1 MYVNLETG
9 PQYTGFLRSKLIN
22 SICNWIPLYYIFTGR
37 DGCEKKKK
45 LSYIQNEENQK
56 HGSASWITGSKDS
69 EFDILYYQ
77 TGTIMNLSQVV
88 HG

>member
-1 MYVNLETG
+1 MQLDT
-9 PQYTGFLRSKLIN
+9 TL
-22 SICNWIPLYYIFTGR
+22 LYIHRKGWMR
-37 DGCEKKKK
+37 KEKKK

-56 HGSASWITGSKDS
+56 HGSASWITCSKDS